1 MVPLSLVDK
10 FLLVLC
16 GGWLVGEEQMGD
28 GNNKTHD
35 SCNDDG
41 MRKRLMNRNY
51 YPHYVNGSSYIVV
64 GALLLVLPLPVVI
77 AELFCRFFKSS
88 SVSRGGLQQGW

>member
-1 MVPLSLVDK
+1 
-10 FLLVLC
+10 
-16 GGWLVGEEQMGD
+16 MGD

-51 YPHYVNGSSYIVV
+51 YPHYVNGNSYIVV
-64 GALLLVLPLPVVI
+64 GASLLVLPLPVVI
-77 AELFCRFFKSS
+77 AELFCRFFICFKRRLTTR
-88 SVSRGGLQQGW
+88 VVRRIAL